1 MLLKLEENPTEKNEN
16 LLKSQR
22 FTRTLHKQNYV
33 NYRKYRS
40 EKFKSTG
47 YKSKKN
53 FNTSLRSF
61 PEIGLYD
68 SVREPLKSF
77 GQPMKEFYNQNLKL
91 IDSKYKLKDEK

>member
-40 EKFKSTG
+40 EK
-47 YKSKKN
+47 